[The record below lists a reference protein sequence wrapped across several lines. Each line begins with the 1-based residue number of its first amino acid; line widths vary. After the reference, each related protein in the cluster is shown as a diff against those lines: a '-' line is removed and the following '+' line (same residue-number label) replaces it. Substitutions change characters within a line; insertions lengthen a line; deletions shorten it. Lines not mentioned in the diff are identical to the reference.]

1 MAEGNP
7 APAFPAQL
15 LDWAGNRSGGVRRPF
30 DESSGRPGGQQ
41 VFKTNLLAKLHDW
54 CTEIGAGGQSAPR
67 VVMLVGGP
75 GNGKTEA
82 VETTMGWLDTALGC
96 GGRLVGELAKA
107 FQPGQGKV
115 PRRVSIGVGALA
127 RPERPGL
134 RLSVVQDASVVA
146 GTSGRSAA
154 ALLLEELDAASA
166 GGDSELYLCC
176 VNRGVLDDALIVAA
190 ESRLATSRALL
201 EKVTQAVS
209 LQPDAPSC
217 WPLGDFPHIAV
228 WPMDMESLLVA
239 TTSGEPAPAGQVL
252 RHAIDAG
259 MWPAGGACEA
269 GARCPFC
276 ASREQLS
283 HAREEGALLGMLR
296 WYELG
301 SGKRWSFRD
310 LFSLLSYL
318 LAGHRHES
326 RTSELMPCAWAAS
339 LMALD
344 EQSVRNAKPSSR
356 TSSAIFELVAAQ
368 YYHALFHL
376 WDRDAGP
383 SLLRDIK
390 ELGLQDNNTAMGLQ
404 WFLASRRSP
413 YLPTM
418 IAGLLD
424 SFATLL
430 DPALARPD
438 TTAELTRN
446 TSYLLRD
453 IDTRF
458 SRSVAEGLEHVRKSR
473 ILTALE
479 VDLLRRL
486 AELDT
491 YLSRQ
496 DVRKKR
502 PATATRVQRLVRDF
516 SCRLVRRTIGSRTL
530 TVLDAPV
537 LRDFQGIVEDRRDDG
552 VFEVAREIELLL
564 NKNQEFE
571 VSLTTTFGQ
580 PLPPSNAQ
588 ALLVVPRR
596 HVQPA
601 SATSEGRP
609 AAPLRFLEV
618 GEGSSAQDVALTYD
632 LFKAVKD
639 IERGMS
645 TASLPRSV
653 LALLDTT
660 SARLAGPIVR
670 DDNVL
675 RRAEIRLG
683 NGVIVEQRR
692 DGFGTVGGR
701 TRR

>member
-1 MAEGNP
+1 
-7 APAFPAQL
+7 
-15 LDWAGNRSGGVRRPF
+15 
-30 DESSGRPGGQQ
+30 
-41 VFKTNLLAKLHDW
+41 
-54 CTEIGAGGQSAPR
+54 
-67 VVMLVGGP
+67 
-75 GNGKTEA
+75 
-82 VETTMGWLDTALGC
+82 
-96 GGRLVGELAKA
+96 
-107 FQPGQGKV
+107 
-115 PRRVSIGVGALA
+115 
-127 RPERPGL
+127 
-134 RLSVVQDASVVA
+134 
-146 GTSGRSAA
+146 
-154 ALLLEELDAASA
+154 
-166 GGDSELYLCC
+166 
-176 VNRGVLDDALIVAA
+176 
-190 ESRLATSRALL
+190 
-201 EKVTQAVS
+201 
-209 LQPDAPSC
+209 
-217 WPLGDFPHIAV
+217 
-228 WPMDMESLLVA
+228 
-239 TTSGEPAPAGQVL
+239 
-252 RHAIDAG
+252 
-259 MWPAGGACEA
+259 
-269 GARCPFC
+269 
-276 ASREQLS
+276 
-283 HAREEGALLGMLR
+283 
-296 WYELG
+296 
-301 SGKRWSFRD
+301 
-310 LFSLLSYL
+310 
-318 LAGHRHES
+318 
-326 RTSELMPCAWAAS
+326 
-339 LMALD
+339 
-344 EQSVRNAKPSSR
+344 
-356 TSSAIFELVAAQ
+356 
-368 YYHALFHL
+368 
-376 WDRDAGP
+376 
-383 SLLRDIK
+383 
-390 ELGLQDNNTAMGLQ
+390 
-404 WFLASRRSP
+404 
-413 YLPTM
+413 M

-438 TTAELTRN
+438 TTVELTRN
-446 TSYLLRD
+446 TSYLVRD

-516 SCRLVRRTIGSRTL
+516 SCRLVRRTIGARTL

-645 TASLPRSV
+645 TASLPR
-653 LALLDTT
+653 
-660 SARLAGPIVR
+660 
-670 DDNVL
+670 
-675 RRAEIRLG
+675 
-683 NGVIVEQRR
+683 
-692 DGFGTVGGR
+692 
-701 TRR
+701 